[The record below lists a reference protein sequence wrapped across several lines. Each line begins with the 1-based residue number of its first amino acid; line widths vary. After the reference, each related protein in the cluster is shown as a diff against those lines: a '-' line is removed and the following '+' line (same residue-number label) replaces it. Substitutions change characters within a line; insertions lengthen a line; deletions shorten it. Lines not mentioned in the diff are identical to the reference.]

1 MSLLACLTALTLSA
15 ILLFPPA
22 WLVHQVLAQHAQLE
36 DRVLLQQNMDRSL
49 ELISRAIQGAG
60 YQSSSMQNLLTVN
73 PITIQKGGSS
83 RGSDAIVLTQDIPD
97 KLGYDCLGNPL
108 ALERTIKQQA
118 YQRFYVEPSRH
129 DSRTQTL
136 MCQSVDRQGRL
147 HQGEILSKVQSLQIN
162 WVRAHSLS
170 QAPTISRTPSG
181 LVGITLRVQ
190 PHGGSN
196 NPTRVIEQTRYISQR
211 HGIYNP

>member
-1 MSLLACLTALTLSA
+1 MTLLACLTALTLSA
-15 ILLFPPA
+15 ILLLPPA
-22 WLVHQVLAQHAQLE
+22 WLVHHVLTHHAQLE

-60 YQSSSMQNLLTVN
+60 YQSSSMQNSLTVN

-97 KLGYDCLGNPL
+97 KLGYDCMGNPL

-136 MCQSVDRQGRL
+136 ICQSVDRQGRL

>member
-22 WLVHQVLAQHAQLE
+22 WLVHQVLTHHAQLE
-36 DRVLLQQNMDRSL
+36 DRVLLQQNIDRSL

-97 KLGYDCLGNPL
+97 KLGYDCMGNPL
-108 ALERTIKQQA
+108 KVERTIKQQA
-118 YQRFYVEPSRH
+118 YQRFYLEPSRH

-136 MCQSVDRQGRL
+136 MCQSVDRQGRF
-147 HQGEILSKVQSLQIN
+147 HQGEILNNVQSLQID
-162 WVRAHSLS
+162 WVRAHSLN
-170 QAPTISRTPSG
+170 QAPNISRTPTG
-181 LVGITLRVQ
+181 LIAITLHVQ
-190 PHGGSN
+190 PLAGPN
-196 NPTRVIEQTRYISQR
+196 NPTRVIEQTRHISQR
-211 HGIYNP
+211 NGVNNP